1 MTTEAA
7 PSLWTKLAYGFGAVA
22 YGVKENGFSF
32 FLLLFYS
39 QVIGL
44 DARLVG
50 TAITIALVVD
60 ALIDPAI
67 GYWSDNLRSKW
78 GRRHPFMYAS
88 AIPVAASYFLL
99 WAPPEGWSAASL
111 YWYLL
116 LLSILIR
123 AFITCYETPSAAL
136 AAELSSDYDQRS
148 SLISYRY
155 YFGWTG
161 GNAMSLLM
169 FAALFPAFATAT
181 IPNGQFNRDAYQIY
195 GLIASALIFA
205 AILISALGTHARI
218 STFRAPP
225 PKRSLTLAAVFQEIA
240 ETLGNRS
247 FIGLFIAAMFGAV
260 AAGLASALNF
270 YLFGFF
276 WGFSEQQIGV
286 LVLGVFASAIL
297 GGLLA
302 PLATRTIGKKRGA
315 ILIGLAAFIGS
326 PLPIVLR
333 LFGLLPEDPDFVFL
347 FVLVA
352 GVLDV
357 GLIICFSIL
366 FSSMIADLVEQSEL
380 KTGRRAEGLFFS
392 ATTFIRKMVQGIG
405 VLVAGFVLS
414 LAGIPAGATA
424 DAVSDEAVWRLGAY
438 YAPTVLVLWMAMI
451 AVISTYKLER
461 KDHEQN
467 LRELAV
473 KRGGARTGG
482 LRPG

>member
-1 MTTEAA
+1 MTTKTA

-22 YGVKENGFSF
+22 YGVKDNGFSF

-50 TAITIALVVD
+50 TAITVALIFD
-60 ALIDPAI
+60 ALSDPI
-67 GYWSDNLRSKW
+67 VGYWSDNLHSKW

-88 AIPVAASYFLL
+88 AVPVAATYFLL
-99 WAPPEGWSAASL
+99 WAPPEGWSDAAL
-111 YWYLL
+111 FWYLL
-116 LLSILIR
+116 LLSVLIR
-123 AFITCYETPSAAL
+123 TFITFYETPSAAL

-148 SLISYRY
+148 SLISYRF

-161 GNAMSLLM
+161 GNAMSVLM
-169 FAALFPAFATAT
+169 FAALFPAFATAA
-181 IPNGQFNRDAYQIY
+181 IPSGQFNREAYELY
-195 GLIASALIFA
+195 GQIASGLIFA
-205 AILISALGTHARI
+205 AIVVSALGTHSRI
-218 STFRAPP
+218 ATLRSAP
-225 PKRSLTLAAVFQEIA
+225 PKRRMTLAAVFREIV

-260 AAGLASALNF
+260 ATGLASALNF
-270 YLFGFF
+270 FLLTYF
-276 WGFSEQQIGV
+276 WEFSERQIGFIV
-286 LVLGVFASAIL
+286 IGVFASAVI
-297 GGLLA
+297 GSLLA

-315 ILIGLAAFIGS
+315 ILVGLVAFIGS
-326 PLPIVLR
+326 PLPIALR
-333 LFGLLPEDPDFVFL
+333 LLGVLPADADFVFW
-347 FVLVA
+347 FVLIT

-405 VLVAGFVLS
+405 VLMAGFVLS
-414 LAGIPAGATA
+414 LAGFPSGATA
-424 DAVSDEAVWRLGAY
+424 DNVSDDAIWRLGAY
-438 YAPTVLVLWMAMI
+438 YVPTILVLWMAMI

-461 KDHEQN
+461 SDHDQN
-467 LRELAV
+467 LRELA
-473 KRGGARTGG
+473 ARD
-482 LRPG
+482 